1 MQYNQFTMKTLLTI
15 CIVLA
20 ATVILLS
27 ANKFLPNIGVRL
39 HQNEYF
45 NGILK
50 YQFFAVLIAAV
61 AILIT
66 LKWTPQSRELLGLGN
81 INTLASK
88 EMWLGINGRTSWKTN
103 ALQLAVFISLATG
116 VFMYMAVKQTN
127 SLTNFKLSF
136 IPVILLMSL
145 TNSFAEEAI
154 YRFAING
161 NLMPHTLKW
170 IILVASAIL
179 FGLPHYMGYPNGV
192 VGVLMAATLGYILS
206 KATYETQ
213 GIGIAWSIHF
223 VQDVIIFTALS
234 MINIKI

>member
-1 MQYNQFTMKTLLTI
+1 MKTFLTI
-15 CIVLA
+15 CIVLTSTA
-20 ATVILLS
+20 LLLS
-27 ANKFLPNIGVRL
+27 ANKFLPNIGIRL
-39 HQNEYF
+39 HQNEHF

-50 YQFFAVLIAAV
+50 YQLFAVFIAAV
-61 AILIT
+61 VILVT
-66 LKWTPQSRELLGLGN
+66 LKWTPQSRELLRFGN
-81 INTLASK
+81 INTHALK
-88 EMWLGINGRTSWKTN
+88 EMWLGINGKTSWKSN
-103 ALQLAVFISLATG
+103 GLQLSIFISLATG
-116 VFMYMAVKQTN
+116 VFMFLAVKQSN
-127 SLTNFKLSF
+127 SLSNFNVSF
-136 IPVILLMSL
+136 IPIILLISL

-170 IILVASAIL
+170 IILVISAIM

-192 VGVLMAATLGYILS
+192 VGVLMAAILGYILS

-234 MINIKI
+234 MINIKS

>member
-1 MQYNQFTMKTLLTI
+1 MKTILTI
-15 CIVLA
+15 GIVLT
-20 ATVILLS
+20 ATTLLLS
-27 ANKFLPNIGVRL
+27 ANKFLPTIGLRL

-50 YQFFAVLIAAV
+50 YQLFAVFIAAV
-61 AILIT
+61 VILVT
-66 LKWTPQSRELLGLGN
+66 LKWTPQSRELLRFGN
-81 INTLASK
+81 INTLAIK
-88 EMWLGINGRTSWKTN
+88 EMWLGINGKTSWKSN
-103 ALQLAVFISLATG
+103 GLQLAVFISLATAT
-116 VFMYMAVKQTN
+116 FMYLAIKQTN
-127 SLTNFKLSF
+127 SLSNFNVSF
-136 IPVILLMSL
+136 IPIILLISL

-179 FGLPHYMGYPNGV
+179 FGLPHYLGYPNGV

-234 MINIKI
+234 MINIKS

>member
-15 CIVLA
+15 FIVLV
-20 ATVILLS
+20 ATALLLS

-39 HQNEYF
+39 HPNEYY

-50 YQFFAVLIAAV
+50 YQLFAVLIAAV
-61 AILIT
+61 VILIT
-66 LKWTPQSRELLGLGN
+66 LKWTPQSRELLRFGN
-81 INTLASK
+81 INTLALK

-116 VFMYMAVKQTN
+116 VFMFMAVKQTS
-127 SLTNFKLSF
+127 SLANFNVSF
-136 IPVILLMSL
+136 IPIILLISL

-170 IILVASAIL
+170 IILVTSAVM

-192 VGVLMAATLGYILS
+192 VGVLMASTLGYILS

-213 GIGIAWSIHF
+213 GMGIAWSIHF
-223 VQDVIIFTALS
+223 VQDIIIFTALS
-234 MINIKI
+234 MINIKS